1 MPRRAIS
8 ARSSRFTSS
17 AHSASDFIR
26 DDFDDNVN
34 QTYPLSLL
42 LTIYTLFGIFGVLGN
57 KYDDMISTGSPAKE
71 LNSEV
76 ICVLVARPPQLAVAR
91 RVGRLPPII
100 DAGSRWRRSLTLTG
114 PSDTAT
120 NCRFKR
126 PSREALDQMR
136 QADRDAWSAS
146 EHRLGDRDR
155 ELWESNGL
163 LLYELRRQGQDEL
176 ADDLAQY
183 HTERL
188 AAAEA
193 EAEAEQKQ
201 QETAG
206 QGPAGEFWQQ
216 ADLHI
221 PPPTY
226 KDQLQGLAR
235 HDAGRRQNRTLGQ
248 GSRPLGARQREQPA
262 TLRR

>member
-1 MPRRAIS
+1 M
-8 ARSSRFTSS
+8 
-17 AHSASDFIR
+17 
-26 DDFDDNVN
+26 
-34 QTYPLSLL
+34 
-42 LTIYTLFGIFGVLGN
+42 
-57 KYDDMISTGSPAKE
+57 E
-71 LNSEV
+71 NSQAL
-76 ICVLVARPPQLAVAR
+76 IARPPQLAVAR
-91 RVGRLPPII
+91 RVGRVPPII

-155 ELWESNGL
+155 ELWESNSL

-188 AAAEA
+188 AAAQ
-193 EAEAEQKQ
+193 AEAEQKQ

-206 QGPAGEFWQQ
+206 QAPAGEFSQQ

-226 KDQLQGLAR
+226 KGKAAINFKVWRDTMLAAVRAAPSDEDLGRRERDKASDLQRFEVAMKPAMQEIQVAVQTVAASCRLAGR
-235 HDAGRRQNRTLGQ
+235 HDTRRVDRGVADRLWR
-248 GSRPLGARQREQPA
+248 SDQP
-262 TLRR
+262 